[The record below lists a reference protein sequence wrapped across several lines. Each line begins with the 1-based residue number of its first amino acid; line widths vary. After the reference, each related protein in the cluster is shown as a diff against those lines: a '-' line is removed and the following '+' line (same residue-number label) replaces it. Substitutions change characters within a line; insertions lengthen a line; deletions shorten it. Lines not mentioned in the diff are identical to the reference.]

1 MDKFVLNVP
10 EWQGELLFTKE
21 LLLFVGVIV
30 LMLVGILFCFWGY
43 KYFRTVLFLGIGAV
57 TCYASFLLV
66 EPMTGSLVIRMFL
79 TVSLTFLGICIVY
92 FLDIICGYV
101 LDRLRIRNAVG
112 KNIYLIAAPLG
123 AGIIGLTIYWFF
135 WRGFI
140 VSSVTAAVCGVGGMI
155 FQYFKRAKAVH
166 FKCYNDL
173 MRIPRPEVGEDRVG
187 LTAMAAAA
195 ETVTGRPE
203 SMAEAVPESAVSDAG
218 VSESGVPE
226 SIVPESG
233 VPESV
238 VSESVVS
245 ESIVPES
252 AVPEFAVPESPVPVS
267 RITVTSGPRRKHHN
281 RRHKKQN
288 ARLAKGAVV
297 AAAGIG
303 LFIAGRVSKGRD

>member
-79 TVSLTFLGICIVY
+79 TVSLTFLGICIIY

-112 KNIYLIAAPLG
+112 KNIYLLAAPLG
-123 AGIIGLTIYWFF
+123 AGIIGLTIYWFI
-135 WRGFI
+135 WRDFI
-140 VSSVTAAVCGVGGMI
+140 VSSMTAAVCGVGGMI
-155 FQYFKRAKAVH
+155 FQYFKRAKAVR

-173 MRIPRPEVGEDRVG
+173 MRIPRPEVGEDRAG

-195 ETVTGRPE
+195 GTVTGGPE
-203 SMAEAVPESAVSDAG
+203 AMAESAVSEPG
-218 VSESGVPE
+218 VAEPAM
-226 SIVPESG
+226 
-233 VPESV
+233 
-238 VSESVVS
+238 
-245 ESIVPES
+245 PES
-252 AVPEFAVPESPVPVS
+252 AVPESAVPVS
-267 RITVTSGPRRKHHN
+267 RITVTSGPRRKRHN

>member
-79 TVSLTFLGICIVY
+79 TVSLTFLGICIIY

-112 KNIYLIAAPLG
+112 KNIYLLAAPLG
-123 AGIIGLTIYWFF
+123 AGIIGLTIYWFI
-135 WRGFI
+135 WRDFI
-140 VSSVTAAVCGVGGMI
+140 VSAVMAAVCGVGGMI
-155 FQYFKRAKAVH
+155 FQYFKRAKAVR

-195 ETVTGRPE
+195 ATGTVTDGPE
-203 SMAEAVPESAVSDAG
+203 SMAEAVSESAV
-218 VSESGVPE
+218 PE
-226 SIVPESG
+226 PA
-233 VPESV
+233 
-238 VSESVVS
+238 VS
-245 ESIVPES
+245 ESIVPEPAVSEPAVPES
-252 AVPEFAVPESPVPVS
+252 AVPESAVPVS
-267 RITVTSGPRRKHHN
+267 RITVTSGPRRKRHNSRHN

>member
-79 TVSLTFLGICIVY
+79 TVSLTFLGICIIY

-112 KNIYLIAAPLG
+112 KNIYLLAAPLG
-123 AGIIGLTIYWFF
+123 AGIIGLTIYWFI
-135 WRGFI
+135 WRDFI
-140 VSSVTAAVCGVGGMI
+140 VSSVIAAVCGVGGMI
-155 FQYFKRAKAVH
+155 FQYFKRAKAVR

-173 MRIPRPEVGEDRVG
+173 MRIPRPEVGEDRAG

-195 ETVTGRPE
+195 ATGTVTDGPE
-203 SMAEAVPESAVSDAG
+203 SMAEAVS
-218 VSESGVPE
+218 
-226 SIVPESG
+226 
-233 VPESV
+233 
-238 VSESVVS
+238 
-245 ESIVPES
+245 ES
-252 AVPEFAVPESPVPVS
+252 AVPEPAVSESAVPEPGVSESAVSESTVPESAVPVS
-267 RITVTSGPRRKHHN
+267 RITVTSGPRRKRHNSRHN
-281 RRHKKQN
+281 RHHKKQN
-288 ARLAKGAVV
+288 ARIAKGAVV